1 MSSRERVLAA
11 LNHREPDRVPVDLSG
26 HRSSGIAALLYPK
39 LRALLGLP
47 PEAVR
52 VYDPIQ
58 QLAIVGPDV
67 LERFGVDTLELGRA
81 FALED
86 RHWREWPLP
95 DGTPA
100 LMPAW
105 AAPVRETGRWVLK
118 SESGRVL
125 GQMVDG
131 SFYFEQTYWPLA
143 EQPGLDPGL
152 AMAECLWTAV
162 GSPPG
167 PLADGPEGLR
177 ALREGARA
185 LRRSSQRAIL
195 GLFGGNLVEMGQ
207 FLFGMDN
214 FLYMLAAEPRAVHR
228 FLDRVVEVHLSNLER
243 FLGAVGESI
252 DIIVFGDD
260 LGMQTGPQFSPA
272 MYREFFKPRHARL
285 WARAKQLAPRVKV
298 MLHCCGGVR
307 ELLPDLIDAGLEA
320 INPVQ
325 TSCAGM
331 EPAGLKRDFGSE
343 LVFWGGGCDTQT
355 VLPLGTPEQ
364 VRAHVRERVRL
375 LAPGGGFVFQ
385 QVHNIL
391 AFVPPE
397 NVVAMFEAVNPGAH
411 RGAPDVSQ

>member
-1 MSSRERVLAA
+1 MTSRERVSAA
-11 LNHREPDRVPVDLSG
+11 LSHREPDRVPIDLSG
-26 HRSSGIAALLYPK
+26 HRSSGISALLYPQ
-39 LRALLGLP
+39 LRARLGLP

-58 QLAIVGPDV
+58 QLAVVGPDV

-81 FALED
+81 FALEE

-100 LMPAW
+100 FVPAW
-105 AAPVRETGRWVLK
+105 ALPVRETGRWVLK
-118 SESGRVL
+118 SDSGRVL

-131 SFYFEQTYWPLA
+131 SYYFEQTFWPLA
-143 EQPGLDPGL
+143 GDPGLDPGR

-167 PLADGPEGLR
+167 PLAAGAEGLR

-185 LRRSSQRAIL
+185 LRRGSQRAIL

-228 FLDRVVEVHLSNLER
+228 FLDRVVEIHLESLER

-260 LGMQTGPQFSPA
+260 MGMQTGPQFSPA

-285 WARAKQLAPRVKV
+285 WARARQLAPVKV

-307 ELLPDLIDAGLEA
+307 ELLPDLIDAGLDA

-355 VLPLGTPEQ
+355 VLPQGTPEQ
-364 VRAHVRERVRL
+364 VRAHVRERVKL

-397 NVVAMFEAVNPGAH
+397 NVVAMFEAVNPGAQ
-411 RGAPDVSQ
+411 RGAPDVLP

>member
-1 MSSRERVLAA
+1 MTSRERVLAA
-11 LNHREPDRVPVDLSG
+11 LNHRQPDRVPIDLSG

-47 PEAVR
+47 SEAVR

-58 QLAIVGPDV
+58 QLAVVGTDV
-67 LERFGVDTLELGRA
+67 LERFGVDTLELGRG
-81 FALED
+81 FAAEQ

-105 AAPVRETGRWVLK
+105 ATPARETGRWVLK
-118 SESGRVL
+118 SGSGRVI

-131 SFYFEQTYWPLA
+131 SHYFEQTSWPLA
-143 EQPGLDPGL
+143 DDPGLDPAR
-152 AMAECLWTAV
+152 AMDECLWTAV

-177 ALREGARA
+177 ALGEGARA
-185 LRRSSQRAIL
+185 LRTASSRAII

-207 FLFGMDN
+207 FLYGIDN

-228 FLDRVVEVHLSNLER
+228 FLDRVVELHLEKLER
-243 FLGAVGESI
+243 FLGAVGGSI
-252 DIIVFGDD
+252 DVIVFGDD
-260 LGMQTGPQFSPA
+260 MGMQTGPQFSPA

-285 WARAKQLAPRVKV
+285 WARAKQLAPVKV

-307 ELLPDLIDAGLEA
+307 ELLPDMIDAGLDA
-320 INPVQ
+320 MNPVQ

-355 VLPLGTPEQ
+355 VLPQGTPGE
-364 VRAHVRERVRL
+364 VRRHVRERTAL
-375 LAPGGGFVFQ
+375 LGPGGGFVFQ

-397 NVVAMFEAVNPGAH
+397 NVVAMFEAVNSGA
-411 RGAPDVSQ
+411 RSGA

>member
-95 DGTPA
+95 DGAPA

-355 VLPLGTPEQ
+355 VLPQGTPEQ
-364 VRAHVRERVRL
+364 VRAHVRARLRL

>member
-1 MSSRERVLAA
+1 VLAA
-11 LNHREPDRVPVDLSG
+11 LNHREPDRVPVDFSG
-26 HRSSGIAALLYPK
+26 HRSSGVSALLYPK
-39 LRALLGLP
+39 LRSLLRLP
-47 PEAVR
+47 AEAVR

-58 QLAIVGPDV
+58 QLAVVGEDV

-86 RHWREWPLP
+86 RQWREWPLP
-95 DGTPA
+95 DGSPA
-100 LMPAW
+100 FMPAW
-105 AAPVRETGRWVLK
+105 ALPARETGRWVLK

-131 SFYFEQTYWPLA
+131 SQYFEQSWWPLA
-143 EQPGLDPGL
+143 EDPGLDPAQ
-152 AMAECLWTAV
+152 AMSECLWTAV
-162 GSPPG
+162 ASPPG
-167 PLADGPEGLR
+167 PLAAGAVGLELLKR
-177 ALREGARA
+177 GARA
-185 LRRSSQRAIL
+185 LRRASPRAIL

-207 FLFGMDN
+207 FLYGMDR

-228 FLDRVVEVHLSNLER
+228 FLDRVVEIHLENLAR

-252 DIIVFGDD
+252 DIVVFGDD

-272 MYREFFKPRHARL
+272 MYREFFKPRHALL
-285 WARAKQLAPRVKV
+285 WARAKELAPRVKV
-298 MLHCCGGVR
+298 NLHCCGGVR
-307 ELLPDLIDAGLEA
+307 ELLPDLIGAGLDA

-331 EPAGLKRDFGSE
+331 EPAGLKRDFGAD
-343 LVFWGGGCDTQT
+343 LVLWGGGCDTQE
-355 VLPLGTPEQ
+355 VLPRGTPDQ
-364 VRAHVRERVRL
+364 VREHVRERVGI

-397 NVVAMFEAVNPGAH
+397 NVVAMFDSVNPGAR
-411 RGAPDVSQ
+411 RGA